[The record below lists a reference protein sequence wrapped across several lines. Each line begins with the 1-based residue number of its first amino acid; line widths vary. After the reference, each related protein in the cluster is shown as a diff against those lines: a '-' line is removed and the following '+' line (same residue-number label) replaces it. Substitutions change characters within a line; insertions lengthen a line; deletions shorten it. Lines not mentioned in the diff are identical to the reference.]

1 MKHYNPYFFSVCI
14 FVAVFFLSCKV
25 TEHNIKQ
32 VNVLNSG
39 FYGTKPIKFTE
50 EILREKC
57 IPVEIMDLDFC
68 ISFKRELDASE
79 RTLSL
84 KNDFSWYAICD
95 IYYDNGDSATLFF
108 AKSFMVLNHKVYKRK
123 RKAREAHRESFT

>member
-1 MKHYNPYFFSVCI
+1 
-14 FVAVFFLSCKV
+14 
-25 TEHNIKQ
+25 
-32 VNVLNSG
+32 
-39 FYGTKPIKFTE
+39 
-50 EILREKC
+50 
-57 IPVEIMDLDFC
+57 MDLDFC

-108 AKSFMVLNHKVYKRK
+108 AKSFMVLNHKVYKRNEK
-123 RKAREAHRESFT
+123 LVKLIEKALPDSLVLPPRMMINEKN